1 LLVAYLDRVNVSVLL
16 ADHKFIADMGI
27 KADAAKQ
34 GLIMTIFLLA
44 YGIGNM
50 LLGSVGDMMGPR
62 KAMSLSIFLWTVAVT
77 IGGTARGIGS
87 LLVSRFLLGAGEA
100 MHWPMQSTYVKNWF
114 PPKERARANAAWLVG
129 LMVGP
134 ALAMPIFAHI
144 VGNYGWRASF
154 FFLGALGLLLP
165 LPLIWFLT
173 RDYPRQHKMVGE
185 AELRYIE
192 EGQKEEITAQ
202 DSGSFGK
209 NLVALLKNIRF
220 WLITIG
226 YIANASIWWGI
237 MTWLPKYLSEAR
249 GFSWSNMGYLSALPY
264 IVGTFSVI
272 LISIISD
279 KMMRR
284 ALFYSAGL
292 FGTALFIYL
301 AAMTQSNM
309 ASAIYISIGIFCF
322 GFNLPTAWSILQSIV
337 PSNLTGTAAGLMNGI
352 SNLLSAVAPLFM
364 GYLINTT
371 GSYVGGLMYL
381 IVWGLIGG
389 ICTSIL
395 AVQKY

>member
-1 LLVAYLDRVNVSVLL
+1 
-16 ADHKFIADMGI
+16 
-27 KADAAKQ
+27 
-34 GLIMTIFLLA
+34 
-44 YGIGNM
+44 
-50 LLGSVGDMMGPR
+50 
-62 KAMSLSIFLWTVAVT
+62 
-77 IGGTARGIGS
+77 
-87 LLVSRFLLGAGEA
+87 
-100 MHWPMQSTYVKNWF
+100 
-114 PPKERARANAAWLVG
+114 
-129 LMVGP
+129 
-134 ALAMPIFAHI
+134 
-144 VGNYGWRASF
+144 
-154 FFLGALGLLLP
+154 
-165 LPLIWFLT
+165 
-173 RDYPRQHKMVGE
+173 MVGE